1 MNNSKLLTYG
11 KSMKRTLRNICFVA
25 TGINLPIIGLG
36 VYMKDPQLFL
46 LGASSGVLTLF
57 GALFVYAEDEQ

>member
-1 MNNSKLLTYG
+1 
-11 KSMKRTLRNICFVA
+11 
-25 TGINLPIIGLG
+25 
-36 VYMKDPQLFL
+36 MKDPQLFL

>member
-1 MNNSKLLTYG
+1 
-11 KSMKRTLRNICFVA
+11 MKHALRNICFVA